1 MWMFDALKVKFG
13 LLAIKGLILIATVTA
28 AEAPPQ
34 NSFSQHVSFSIF
46 LFVCRQYVLY
56 IHIDKW
62 VIYVSF

>member
-1 MWMFDALKVKFG
+1 MWMFDALKVKFRP
-13 LLAIKGLILIATVTA
+13 LIAKSPILIATVTA
-28 AEAPPQ
+28 AEALPQ
-34 NSFSQHVSFSIF
+34 NSFSQHVFLHF

>member
-1 MWMFDALKVKFG
+1 MWMFDALKVKFRP
-13 LLAIKGLILIATVTA
+13 LIAKSPILIATVTA
-28 AEAPPQ
+28 AEALPQ